1 MLSEEKEKK
10 YLPYLGII
18 FPNLGIHLT
27 YLFNFSDLTT
37 ALLNLSSYLLFV
49 LFISYN
55 FYMNFAYRISYTG
68 IYALIALLSESIF
81 VFIFSSV
88 LNISDKLFLEYGTLF
103 SLIIKLILVLTI
115 NIFLK
120 RQIFQKIQ
128 LSQSIIILAPFLSVF
143 LLICYMLFTYVI
155 DYQNSSLIFSMIFI
169 FQILFLNFSIFVLY
183 NKMKMEKE
191 KELEYQKIQQNL
203 ERQKEQL
210 NNAIVSQ
217 NQLQSMRHDLKNSVL
232 VLANYIEEKKYPKA
246 LKFITTIQEEIS
258 DVERKMLESYT
269 PNKELNYLLL
279 HKIGYAKSQEISTHV
294 ECLVPEDLV
303 IDNEILIA
311 IIGNLLDNAI
321 HACMTLSKET
331 FPQIFLKL
339 KYYDESL
346 FIDIKNSVQKNFDLT
361 KVKERIGIKN
371 IKQSVEKNSGI
382 YSQILE
388 EDKYCVQIILWDYKG
403 ENENE

>member
-1 MLSEEKEKK
+1 
-10 YLPYLGII
+10 
-18 FPNLGIHLT
+18 
-27 YLFNFSDLTT
+27 
-37 ALLNLSSYLLFV
+37 
-49 LFISYN
+49 
-55 FYMNFAYRISYTG
+55 MNFAYRISSIG

-81 VFIFSSV
+81 AFIFSSV
-88 LNISDKLFLEYGTLF
+88 LNISDKLFLEYGILF
-103 SLIIKLILVLTI
+103 TLIIKLALVLTI
-115 NIFLK
+115 NIFFK

-128 LSQSIIILAPFLSVF
+128 LSKSIIILAPFLSVF

-155 DYQNSSLIFSMIFI
+155 DYQNSTLIFSMIFI
-169 FQILFLNFSIFVLY
+169 FQILFLNFSMFVLY

-203 ERQKEQL
+203 EKQKEQL

-217 NQLQSMRHDLKNSVL
+217 NQLQSIRHDLKNSVL
-232 VLANYIEEKKYPKA
+232 VLASYIEEKKYSKA

-258 DVERKMLESYT
+258 DVERKILESYT

-279 HKIGYAKSQEISTHV
+279 HKIGYAKAQGISTHV
-294 ECLVPEDLV
+294 ECLVPEYLV

-321 HACMTLSKET
+321 HACMALSKET

-346 FIDIKNSVQKNFDLT
+346 FIDIKNSVQKNFDLA
-361 KVKERIGIKN
+361 KVKEGIGIKN

-382 YSQILE
+382 YRQILE

>member
-1 MLSEEKEKK
+1 MKLKKE
-10 YLPYLGII
+10 
-18 FPNLGIHLT
+18 N
-27 YLFNFSDLTT
+27 
-37 ALLNLSSYLLFV
+37 
-49 LFISYN
+49 
-55 FYMNFAYRISYTG
+55 
-68 IYALIALLSESIF
+68 
-81 VFIFSSV
+81 
-88 LNISDKLFLEYGTLF
+88 
-103 SLIIKLILVLTI
+103 
-115 NIFLK
+115 
-120 RQIFQKIQ
+120 
-128 LSQSIIILAPFLSVF
+128 
-143 LLICYMLFTYVI
+143 
-155 DYQNSSLIFSMIFI
+155 
-169 FQILFLNFSIFVLY
+169 
-183 NKMKMEKE
+183 
-191 KELEYQKIQQNL
+191 ELEYQKIQQNL